1 MFIFYILIAS
11 TFVIRKAIN
20 DYTQGL
26 IMNALTQCK
35 SILTMIISL
44 WLFFTFATTANA
56 IEINDKEKKDK
67 VLIIIS
73 SDQHGFW
80 LPEVVEPYKLLE
92 QTGFEI
98 DIASPKGGQ
107 GIASGS
113 TRLSGKDR
121 SWFKQSSLR
130 TKLEHSIELKQVI
143 SEQYRAIYFAG
154 GAGPMFDLVENQEAQ
169 RVTREVYE
177 NGGIVSADCH
187 GPAALI
193 NVKLSNGTRLISGR
207 KLTAKANIEEGRW
220 ARNNYPFLLED
231 KIVSLGGIYTS
242 AAKGKEHV
250 IVDGRLITGQNPASA
265 VPMTKALILHLIPKE
280 KHPEFKI

>member
-1 MFIFYILIAS
+1 MKELKQYKLIL
-11 TFVIRKAIN
+11 K
-20 DYTQGL
+20 
-26 IMNALTQCK
+26 
-35 SILTMIISL
+35 ILLPL
-44 WLFFTFATTANA
+44 WLIFAFSTSSNA
-56 IEINDKEKKDK
+56 KEINDNEVKGK

-92 QTGFEI
+92 QAEFEI
-98 DIASPKGGQ
+98 DIASPKGGK
-107 GIASGS
+107 GTASGS
-113 TRLSGKDR
+113 TRLSGKD
-121 SWFKQSSLR
+121 SNWFKQSSLPE
-130 TKLEHSIELKQVI
+130 KLEQSIELKQVI
-143 SEQYRAIYFAG
+143 STQYRAIYFAG

-169 RVTREVYE
+169 RVTREIYE
-177 NGGIVSADCH
+177 NGGIISADCH

-193 NVKLSNGTRLISGR
+193 NVKLSDGSRLISGR

-220 ARNNYPFLLED
+220 AKNNYPFLLED

-265 VPMTKALILHLIPKE
+265 VPMTKALILHLTPKE
-280 KHPEFKI
+280 KHPAYEIQNSLSKVTVI